1 MHITIFIGGLSG
13 GGAER
18 VACNLA
24 NDLASKNHRVT
35 MLTMSE
41 TENTYGLQ
49 DSVVVHPLISRTECS
64 KKIFG
69 NVLRYIRLRRYIK
82 ETKCDIFLVMLPIT
96 TILLLGL
103 RRMIKVPVI
112 AAERCDPASYSKI
125 KNCLLQKLAVRADA
139 WVFQTA
145 DAMKWYEGRIKQGI
159 VIPNAINPA
168 FLRPPYMGE
177 REKTIVGAGRLA
189 DQKNFPLLLE
199 AFAAVADRFPAYRLV
214 IYGKGPQEALLKAKA
229 AELGLQDR
237 VTFAGYVENMP
248 EELEKAG
255 IFVLSS
261 NYEGMPN
268 ALMEAM
274 ALGLPVISTDCPCGG
289 PKFLIEHGKNG
300 LLVPVGDVTAITEA
314 LTELLEHPEKA
325 NAMGQAA
332 RTIAEPL
339 APEVIYAKWE
349 AYIKDLVDKRA

>member
-24 NDLASKNHRVT
+24 NDLARKDHRVT

-41 TENTYGLQ
+41 TENTYGLK
-49 DSVVVHPLISRTECS
+49 DSVLIYPLISKEERS
-64 KKIFG
+64 QKRFRNI
-69 NVLRYIRLRRYIK
+69 LRYFRLRRYIK
-82 ETKCDIFLVMLPIT
+82 KEACDLFLVMLPIT
-96 TILLLGL
+96 MVLLFSL
-103 RRMIKVPVI
+103 RGIIKAPMI
-112 AAERCDPASYSKI
+112 AAERCDPASYSKGMQF
-125 KNCLLQKLAVRADA
+125 LLRKLAPRADA

-199 AFAAVADRFPAYRLV
+199 AFAAVADRVPAYQLV

-300 LLVPVGDVTAITEA
+300 LLVPVRDVTAITEA

-349 AYIKDLVDKRA
+349 AYIKELVDKRA